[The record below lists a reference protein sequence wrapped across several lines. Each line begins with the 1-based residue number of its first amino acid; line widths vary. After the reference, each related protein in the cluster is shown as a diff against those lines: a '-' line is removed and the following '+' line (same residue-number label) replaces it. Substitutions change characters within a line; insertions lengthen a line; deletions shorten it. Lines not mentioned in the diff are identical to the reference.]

1 MHLKLKVI
9 GTSPCWLSRENEI
22 WNAALAADPNFSIGN
37 VHLLTVDGKNYSFDI
52 KEARIPKD
60 KICLMGWL
68 SSDETM
74 GRIAFEI
81 Q

>member
-1 MHLKLKVI
+1 MQLKLKVI
-9 GTSPCWLSRENEI
+9 GTSPVYQNHENEI
-22 WNAALAADPNFSIGN
+22 WNATLVADPNFKIGN

-52 KEARIPKD
+52 KEARIPKN
-60 KICLMGWL
+60 KILLMGWL

-74 GRIAFEI
+74 GRIVFEL